1 MKINITTARNR
12 ALLIVVAVSLG
23 LHILALL
30 VFGTFKIVESI
41 TREEQT
47 FQAPEIVEVPQEQPE
62 YQVNLEQRTQSSA
75 PPRPN
80 PITVDS
86 PDVTIPALN
95 IDVNIANS
103 SSYGRGTGSGFGAGG
118 LTEMREMVIN
128 LTEFGYSGFVEGTLE
143 GTLFDTKRDSDGDP
157 LVDMS
162 KIDFTKVNSW
172 LIPRMREITQEFT
185 DGSWN
190 VSQLERKFF
199 AASNKLYASYFLI
212 PKSPARKAPEAF
224 NAADEIEAVS
234 ILAYYEG
241 EFTPKESGQ
250 FRFVG
255 KADDCIVIR
264 ANNRIVF
271 DGSLHANYSQFDRGK
286 LEKWPRSL
294 IGIDNIN
301 TGDWMNWKE
310 GRTIDLE
317 VVLAEAP
324 GGLFYAVLFYQKKGE
339 DKLRLFTTK
348 PLTDEEKSRLK
359 LIAPEVS
366 EMF

>member
-1 MKINITTARNR
+1 MNISNAYARNK
-12 ALLIVVAVSLG
+12 ALFLVVVVSLG
-23 LHILALL
+23 LHIIGL
-30 VFGTFKIVESI
+30 VGFGAFKIVESVI
-41 TREEQT
+41 REEQT
-47 FQAPEIVEVPQEQPE
+47 FEAPPIVELPQDQPE
-62 YQVNLEQRTQSSA
+62 YQVNLEQRNQSSA

-95 IDVNIANS
+95 INVNIANS
-103 SSYGRGTGSGFGAGG
+103 SSYGRGTGGFGTGA

-143 GTLFDTKRDSDGDP
+143 GTLFDTKRDPRGKP

-162 KIDFTKVNSW
+162 KINFNSVNSW
-172 LIPRMREITQEFT
+172 LTPRMQEITRDFT
-185 DGSWN
+185 GGSWN

-224 NAADEIEAVS
+224 NAADEIQAVS

-241 EFTPKESGQ
+241 EFTPSETGQ

-255 KADDCIVIR
+255 KGDDCIVIR

-271 DGSLHANYSQFDRGK
+271 DGSLSNSYSEFDQSKHGT
-286 LEKWPRSL
+286 WPDGML
-294 IGIDNIN
+294 GIGNIN
-301 TGDWMNWKE
+301 TGDWMSWRE
-310 GRTIDLE
+310 GRPIDLE
-317 VVLAEAP
+317 VLLAEAP
-324 GGLFYAVLFYQKKGE
+324 GGVFYAILLYQKKGE
-339 DKLRLFTTK
+339 EKLRFFTTK
-348 PLTDEEKSRLK
+348 PLTENEKSNLK
-359 LIAPEVS
+359 SISSDIAQ
-366 EMF
+366 ML